1 MLQHISLG
9 NDLYAFLD
17 SNGQASGPVIKTLDA
32 SIMDTIAAQITTS
45 MDTVDEMFLQVMELS
60 IQPNSQ
66 IQVLGVLKPFTAE
79 STDWFL
85 ESEWVNWRRKGIIPV
100 IGKRLIRNSQGEA
113 KIIGMVIPIF
123 SNCKDYV
130 VARIVRKSILSM
142 HPYVVNVGQP

>member
-17 SNGQASGPVIKTLDA
+17 SNGQASGPVIKTLD
-32 SIMDTIAAQITTS
+32 STIMDSIAAQITVP

-79 STDWFL
+79 STD
-85 ESEWVNWRRKGIIPV
+85 
-100 IGKRLIRNSQGEA
+100 
-113 KIIGMVIPIF
+113 
-123 SNCKDYV
+123 
-130 VARIVRKSILSM
+130 
-142 HPYVVNVGQP
+142 

>member
-1 MLQHISLG
+1 MESMQMLQHISLG

-60 IQPNSQ
+60 IQPDSQ

-79 STDWFL
+79 STD
-85 ESEWVNWRRKGIIPV
+85 
-100 IGKRLIRNSQGEA
+100 
-113 KIIGMVIPIF
+113 
-123 SNCKDYV
+123 
-130 VARIVRKSILSM
+130 
-142 HPYVVNVGQP
+142 